1 MEILKY
7 SIAGLPSFA
16 LYLLASF
23 VLLALFLAVYVCIT
37 PYKEIALI
45 REGNTAA
52 AASITGAM
60 LGFVIPLANA
70 IIHSANLADMVM
82 WGVIALVV
90 QSIVY
95 AVVARMIPR
104 IASGIPEGRVAHG
117 IFLGAVSVSTGILN
131 AACITY

>member
-7 SIAGLPSFA
+7 SIAGLPSFG

-23 VLLALFLAVYVCIT
+23 VLLAVFLAIYVAIT
-37 PYKEIALI
+37 PYKEITLI
-45 REGNTAA
+45 REGNTAS
-52 AASITGAM
+52 AASVSGAM

-82 WGVIALVV
+82 WGIIALVV
-90 QSIVY
+90 QLIVY
-95 AVVARMIPR
+95 GIVTRVIPG
-104 IASGIPEGRVAHG
+104 ITAGIPQGKVAHG
-117 IFLGAVSVSTGILN
+117 VFLGAVSVCTGVLN

>member
-7 SIAGLPSFA
+7 SIAGLPSFG

-23 VLLALFLAVYVCIT
+23 VLLAVFIAVYVSIT
-37 PYKEIALI
+37 PYKEITLI

-52 AASITGAM
+52 SASIAGAM
-60 LGFVIPLANA
+60 IGFVIPLANA

-95 AVVARMIPR
+95 AVVSRILPGMAR
-104 IASGIPEGRVAHG
+104 GIPEGKVAHG
-117 IFLGAVSVSTGILN
+117 VFLGAVSVSTGILN

>member
-7 SIAGLPSFA
+7 SIAGLPSFV

-23 VLLALFLAVYVCIT
+23 VLLAVFLAVYLSIT
-37 PYKEIALI
+37 PYKEITLI

-82 WGVIALVV
+82 WGVIALIV

-95 AVVARMIPR
+95 AVVTRMIPR
-104 IASGIPEGRVAHG
+104 IASGIPEGKVAQG
-117 IFLGAVSVSTGILN
+117 VFLGAVSVSTGILN